1 MIKILITS
9 RDFGLIDKRPLK
21 ILEKKKFKID
31 IYKKSQEINEN
42 ELIKKIRNIDV
53 LIAGT
58 EKISKKILNYSN
70 KLKCISRVG
79 IGLDCIDLL
88 AARKKNIKVFN
99 TPDEPTEG
107 VVEFIIAQM
116 FSCSRMIFQHNL
128 EIKKKKWK
136 PKNNPSIKNLKI
148 GLLGLGRVGSGVLEK
163 LNLLGIKKIFVHDI
177 NKIRKS
183 KKMKF
188 SIVSKKKLYKECDI
202 LSIHVPLN
210 KNTKNMISAKE
221 LKLMKK
227 EAIIINTSRGGI
239 INENDL
245 IKTLKKKKFKAVALD
260 VFKNEPYK
268 GDLIKFE
275 RCILT
280 PHIASSTNEGRVAM
294 EIKAVRNSLN
304 YLNKMNLL

>member
-31 IYKKSQEINEN
+31 IYKKSQEINEK

-116 FSCSRMIFQHNL
+116 YSCSRMIFQHNL
-128 EIKKKKWK
+128 EIK
-136 PKNNPSIKNLKI
+136 N
-148 GLLGLGRVGSGVLEK
+148 
-163 LNLLGIKKIFVHDI
+163 
-177 NKIRKS
+177 
-183 KKMKF
+183 KKMET
-188 SIVSKKKLYKECDI
+188 KK
-202 LSIHVPLN
+202 
-210 KNTKNMISAKE
+210 
-221 LKLMKK
+221 
-227 EAIIINTSRGGI
+227 
-239 INENDL
+239 
-245 IKTLKKKKFKAVALD
+245 
-260 VFKNEPYK
+260 
-268 GDLIKFE
+268 
-275 RCILT
+275 
-280 PHIASSTNEGRVAM
+280 
-294 EIKAVRNSLN
+294 
-304 YLNKMNLL
+304 